1 MGVILPPGV
10 AAARSVHLSHPDSCC
25 RTLHSMCDG
34 AFGVWRRDRRAV
46 DRRNRS
52 LAFRVGQRMTA
63 SVATLTPGQRL
74 LRIGRVYAEPEA
86 RDSTRGQEI
95 LARFPGAEIVEVDSH
110 WKIPEL
116 HGNAGNVERWVRVKS
131 ETLVLGVKKSLSA
144 RPNGRSADFIAP
156 STSNGCAMA
165 CAYCYVPRR
174 KGYANPITVF
184 TNIDKITRYLRGHA
198 KRQGVKPGPDQI
210 DPAAWVYDI
219 GENSDCSVDALVSG
233 NVADLVA
240 TFRELPTAKA
250 SFATKFVNREL
261 LDLDPQGRTRIRFS
275 LMPERDAK
283 LLDIRTSPV
292 AERIAA
298 IDDFVGAGYEVH
310 LNLSPVVIRDG
321 WERDWGELLTRLDD
335 ELGPAFKAQAAAEV
349 IMLTHNRDLHEVN
362 LGWHPKAEDAL
373 WRPDLQQAKRS
384 QSGMW
389 NVRYRNDVKREGVQ
403 AVTDLIAA
411 HAPWLRVRYAF

>member
-1 MGVILPPGV
+1 VSTPT
-10 AAARSVHLSHPDSCC
+10 AA
-25 RTLHSMCDG
+25 
-34 AFGVWRRDRRAV
+34 
-46 DRRNRS
+46 
-52 LAFRVGQRMTA
+52 
-63 SVATLTPGQRL
+63 QRL

-86 RDSTRGQEI
+86 RESPRGQQI
-95 LARFPGAEIVEVDSH
+95 LARFPDAEVVEVDSH
-110 WKIPEL
+110 WRIPEL

-184 TNIDKITRYLRGHA
+184 TNIDKITRYLRGHVR
-198 KRQGVKPGPDQI
+198 RQGVKPAPDQI
-210 DPAAWVYDI
+210 DATAWVYDI
-219 GENSDCSVDALVSG
+219 GENSDCSVDALVSD

-240 TFRELPTAKA
+240 TFRDLPTAKA

-275 LMPERDAK
+275 LMPERDAR

-292 AERIAA
+292 PERIAA
-298 IDDFVGAGYEVH
+298 IDDFVAAGYEVH

-321 WERDWGELLTRLDD
+321 WARDWGELVTRLDD
-335 ELGPAFKAQAAAEV
+335 ELGPASKAQAAAEV

-362 LGWHPKAEDAL
+362 LGWHPKAEDVL
-373 WRPDLQQAKRS
+373 WRPGLQQAKRS

-411 HAPWLRVRYAF
+411 RAPWLRVRYAF